1 MEERKKH
8 SGKHLQGLILEGEHT
23 KQDFKFEISDA
34 RKIAKTLSAFANTLG
49 GRLLIGVKDN
59 GNISGIQLDEE
70 EYMIEAAADLYCTP
84 KLNYSIED
92 VEINGKTILIVNV
105 KESKKKPIYAI
116 DENKRKLAYIRIDDE
131 TMLATTLHLQLWR
144 LGRKE
149 KGEFITYTEQE
160 HELLLYLKERKSL
173 TLNQFYKR
181 TKLSKRKAE
190 FLLAKFIQFEVIEL
204 FYNDKK
210 FRIKLKE

>member
-23 KQDFKFEISDA
+23 QQDFKFEISDA

-70 EYMIEAAADLYCTP
+70 EYMIEAAADLYCRP

-92 VEINGKTILIVNV
+92 VEINGKNILIVEV
-105 KESKKKPIYAI
+105 KESKKKPIYAL
-116 DENKRKLAYIRIDDE
+116 DENKKKLAYIRINDE

-173 TLNQFYKR
+173 SLNQFYKR
-181 TKLSKRKAE
+181 TKLPKRKAE

-204 FYNDKK
+204 FYKDKK